1 MLTLLRFPSFSLGS
15 DRTTNRV
22 AIYFPVSLF
31 PAVSV
36 ASSLAL
42 YSACSE
48 DDYLSFSNDGP
59 SPSWLYG
66 YCFTSSEATIVSP

>member
-1 MLTLLRFPSFSLGS
+1 MLTLLRFLSFSLGS
-15 DRTTNRV
+15 DRTNGV
-22 AIYFPVSLF
+22 MIYPPDCLF

-48 DDYLSFSNDGP
+48 GDYLSSSNDGP
-59 SPSWLYG
+59 SPS
-66 YCFTSSEATIVSP
+66 